1 MFRLVL
7 LSFAALGVCAT
18 ASISAQDVP
27 VYSNEPS
34 GDYLKDWLICG
45 PFPAGV
51 QSPTAGEVVHLT
63 GFETDFLEAC
73 GGEAGAAPKAGD
85 AVALEGGQNVWQRIQ
100 SKTEKILLDDLL
112 SKLDNVLAYAY
123 CEIEMPESASA
134 LCSLGSNDGGR
145 LWINGEQVWDYSSG
159 RQLER
164 DTELVPVFLKKGRN
178 RILFKI
184 EERGLAWG
192 LVVRFLPLSGESL
205 RSDFRLFDV
214 VLQGDGEPVLQ
225 FRHGETV
232 SKRLVEKARVTVV
245 WREEPDQT
253 VWEGNWSGR
262 LRMPLPIDSSEFGEY
277 TLRVAAT
284 LSGGLEHTIELPFV
298 AGKPVDHVL
307 FQDGASAYTII
318 LPADASPSEQWA
330 AEELQHALKACGGV
344 DIAIGNDSQPLPGAC
359 ILVGFGDGLA
369 TLLGRKAKRPEALDE
384 SFVYRSLGPHI
395 AIWGGNARGTMY
407 GVMSFLERELGVRW
421 YTPKVTVM
429 PKKSRFA
436 FCTLNHTEKPGIRV
450 RNDFYFEAFDP
461 IWAAHNRVNGAMSY
475 REQPGGVEGYWA
487 VHTFFPL
494 VPPSEFFQ
502 THPEY
507 YSLIDGQR
515 IAEYA
520 QLCLTNPEVLRI
532 LTERLLDTMRKS
544 PEYLIYCVSQNDWG
558 NPCQCENCQAIATRE
573 ESEAGPVVWFVNQ
586 VAEAVEKEFPDKFV
600 GTLAYQYTRK
610 PPKTIRP
617 RDNVV
622 IRLCSIECCF
632 AHDFNSCPQ
641 NASFVS
647 DLRGWAAIAKHMYIW
662 DYVVNFSHYIM
673 PYPNFR
679 VLQSNIKSFRDNNA
693 IGIMEQAA
701 YQSRGGEFAELRAY
715 LLSKLLWDPECDV
728 ETVINDFVY
737 GYYGRAGQYV
747 RQYFDVLH
755 GRLTP
760 DTHIHLGL
768 RPDDRLFS
776 DDFVREAEAI
786 FDEAET
792 VADTEEIRQRVEVA
806 RLPIMYL
813 KCKRLPTEARTD
825 GTYARFCQI
834 VEREGITHYAEAGT
848 AHRDAFHHEVENAR

>member
-1 MFRLVL
+1 MFRFSLCFCVAI
-7 LSFAALGVCAT
+7 FASAL
-18 ASISAQDVP
+18 ASPQNAP
-27 VYSNEPS
+27 VYTNEPS

-45 PFPAGV
+45 PFPAGE

-63 GFETDFLEAC
+63 AFETDFLAEH
-73 GGEAGAAPKAGD
+73 GGEAAAAPKAGD
-85 AVALEGGQNVWQRIQ
+85 AVTAGGEQVTWQLIH
-100 SKTEKILLDDLL
+100 SDTDKIFLDDLL
-112 SKLDNVLAYAY
+112 SNRDNVLGYAY
-123 CEIEMPESASA
+123 CEIEMPNAATA

-145 LWINGEQVWDYSSG
+145 LWINGDLVWDFPSG

-164 DTELVPVFLKKGRN
+164 DTELVPIFFKQGRN
-178 RILFKI
+178 RVLFKI
-184 EERGLAWG
+184 EERGIAWG
-192 LVVRFLPLSGESL
+192 LVVRFLPLAGDTL
-205 RSDFRLFDV
+205 RKDFRLFDV
-214 VLQGDGEPVLQ
+214 VLQGEGEPVLQ

-232 SKRLVEKARVTVV
+232 SKKLVEKARLTVV
-245 WREEPDQT
+245 HRDEPNDV

-262 LRMPLPIDSSEFGEY
+262 LRMPMPIDISEFGEY

-284 LSGGLEHTIELPFV
+284 LSGGLERAIELPFV
-298 AGKPVDHVL
+298 AGKLVERVV
-307 FQDGASAYTII
+307 FQDGKTEYRII
-318 LPADASPSEQWA
+318 LAADASPSETWA
-330 AEELQHALKACGGV
+330 AEELQHALKECGGV
-344 DIAIGNDSQPLPGAC
+344 DIAIADGAAPLAGPS
-359 ILVGFGDGLA
+359 ILVGFGDRLA
-369 TLLGRKAKRPEALDE
+369 ELLGREAKAPENLDE
-384 SFVYRSLGPHI
+384 SFVYRNFGPHV
-395 AIWGGNARGTMY
+395 AIWGGKQRGAMY

-421 YTPKVTVM
+421 YTPRVTVF
-429 PKKSRFA
+429 PKKTRFA

-461 IWAAHNRVNGAMSY
+461 IWAAHNKVNGAMGY
-475 REQPGGVEGYWA
+475 REQPGGIECYWA

-494 VPPSEFFQ
+494 MPPSEFFE

-507 YSLIDGQR
+507 YSLIDGKR
-515 IAEYA
+515 IADRA
-520 QLCLTNPEVLRI
+520 QLCLTNPDVLRI
-532 LTERLLDTMRKS
+532 LTERLIDVMRKS
-544 PEYLIYCVSQNDWG
+544 PEYLIYSVSQNDWG
-558 NPCQCENCQAIATRE
+558 NPCQCDNCQAIAKQE
-573 ESEAGPVVWFVNQ
+573 ESESGPVVWFVNQ

-617 RDNVV
+617 RENVV

-632 AHDFNSCPQ
+632 AHDFNACPQ

-647 DLRGWAAIAKHMYIW
+647 DLRGWATMAPHMYIW

-715 LLSKLLWDPECDV
+715 LISKLLWDPECDA
-728 ETVINDFVY
+728 ETVINDFMY
-737 GYYGRAGQYV
+737 GYYGRAGQHV
-747 RQYFDVLH
+747 RRYFDLLH

-776 DDFVREAEAI
+776 DDFIREAEAI
-786 FDEAET
+786 FDEAEA
-792 VADTEEIRQRVEVA
+792 VADSEEIRQRVEVA

-813 KCKRLPTEARTD
+813 KCKRLPTEARVD

-834 VEREGITHYAEAGT
+834 VEREGITHYAEAGQP
-848 AHRDAFHHEVENAR
+848 HREAFHHEVENAR